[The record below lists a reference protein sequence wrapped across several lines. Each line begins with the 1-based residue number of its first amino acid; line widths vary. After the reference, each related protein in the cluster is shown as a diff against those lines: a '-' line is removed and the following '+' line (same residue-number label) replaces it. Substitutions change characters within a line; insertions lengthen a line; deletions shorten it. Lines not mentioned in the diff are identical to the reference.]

1 MIFKYII
8 SYIRGSMQE
17 NLTGR
22 AHYSNATSIKELVRD
37 INTVVVSEIVMS
49 T

>member
-1 MIFKYII
+1 MIFK
-8 SYIRGSMQE
+8 YIRGSMQE

-22 AHYSNATSIKELVRD
+22 PCYSNATSIKELVGD
-37 INTVVVSEIVMS
+37 INTVVVSEMVMS